1 MKIRIGTNRFVIILK
16 NYVLKIP
23 ISFRGLLAN
32 DMEYNYSIERDY
44 VAKTSKRWYGLKQ
57 ERLFNTQTFIQGT
70 TEEELPDCLKYLYKY
85 KLTNRIQIGRNKQGQ
100 WKFFDYE
107 DIKYYQG
114 LYKNNKLGAKY
125 EKDTHY

>member
-32 DMEYNYSIERDY
+32 DMEYNYSIEKDY

-70 TEEELPDCLKYLYKY
+70 KEEELPYCLRPLYHY
-85 KLTNRIQIGRNKQGQ
+85 KLTNRIQVGQ
-100 WKFFDYE
+100 DINNEWKFFDYE
-107 DIKYYQG
+107 DVKFHLIK
-114 LYKNNKLGAKY
+114 KY
-125 EKDTHY
+125 GDEIE